1 MEGRIRDGFFKIY
14 LFVFFASDDL
24 MSSAHF
30 EAKLAY
36 EKGIVIFSTG
46 LDNRGTCG
54 LMFEVWC
61 WRSGDLF
68 EVGLD

>member
-1 MEGRIRDGFFKIY
+1 MDGRIRDGFFKIY

-36 EKGIVIFSTG
+36 EKGVVIFSRG
-46 LDNRGTCG
+46 LIIVV
-54 LMFEVWC
+54 LV
-61 WRSGDLF
+61 
-68 EVGLD
+68 V